1 MHSAVSAMEPPFE
14 GLSDAELDAANSV
27 AGGLFRGSAWLS
39 ISTVVTALGG
49 LLFWIIAA
57 RLYSTSEVGRATALF
72 SAVLFVNYATN
83 FGLGIAVARYSRD
96 QSDASITTYRDAIV
110 LAAVTSVVGSA
121 VFLAV
126 APHRTVAPLY
136 DISTLGGIAMWLAIG
151 AGMGVTTLVDV
162 RLLALRLWPWVFVR
176 ALAVAVI
183 RVLLIAVQPSGDPA
197 GWTFLVAA
205 GIPALS
211 GAIGVIVLART
222 QRRRIPWRPVLPET
236 RAALRYAF
244 ANYLPVLAEQAP
256 LLGLPLIVLLTV
268 GATANANFYIAW
280 GATLFVLMVP
290 TAITQILLVEG
301 GRDGA
306 EVNHQ
311 TKLALT
317 WSLLFMTAAWVVAWV
332 GRDMVTVIYGKSYEY
347 AAVIFPQF
355 VAAGIAWSIMSVAVT
370 RARLEHD
377 TRSTLV
383 ITLLFAATVLVSA
396 AFWTGTKGVN
406 GAVDAWLLG
415 CAVGGGAGALFLSAR
430 QLHTP
435 A

>member
-1 MHSAVSAMEPPFE
+1 MHFAVSAMEPPFE
-14 GLSDAELDAANSV
+14 GLGDAELEAANSA

-57 RLYSTSEVGRATALF
+57 RVYSTREVGQATALF

-83 FGLGIAVARYSRD
+83 LGLGIAVARYSRD
-96 QSDASITTYRDAIV
+96 QSDASIMTYRYAIA
-110 LAAVTSVVGSA
+110 LASITSVLGSA

-126 APHRTVAPLY
+126 APQHTVAPLY
-136 DISTLGGIAMWLAIG
+136 DVSTPSGVVLWLAIG

-162 RLLALRLWPWVFVR
+162 RLLALRMWPWVFAR
-176 ALAVAVI
+176 ALAVSVI
-183 RVLLIAVQPSGDPA
+183 RVVLIAVDPSADAA

-211 GAIGVIVLART
+211 GAVGVLALSRF
-222 QRRRIPWRPVLPET
+222 QRRRLPWLPVLPAT
-236 RAALRYAF
+236 RTALRYAL
-244 ANYLPVLAEQAP
+244 ANYAPVLAEQAP
-256 LLGLPLIVLLTV
+256 LLGLPLIVLLNV

-290 TAITQILLVEG
+290 TAITQVLLVEG

-306 EVNHQ
+306 EINHQ

-317 WSLLFMTAAWVVAWV
+317 WSLVFMTTAWIAAWG
-332 GRDMVTVIYGKSYEY
+332 GRDIVTLVYGESYEY
-347 AAVIFPQF
+347 AAVILPQF
-355 VAAGIAWSIMSVAVT
+355 VAAGIAWSIMTVAIT
-370 RARLEHD
+370 RARIEHD
-377 TRSTLV
+377 TRSTLT
-383 ITLLFAATVLVSA
+383 ITVLFALTVLVA
-396 AFWTGTKGVN
+396 GLFWTDTKGVN